1 MGAATLLGGLI
12 FSGIGFIALVYGKKT
27 ARIKT
32 AALGLILMIYPYFIY
47 ETILVYTIGIVLTL
61 CLFIYND

>member
-1 MGAATLLGGLI
+1 MVAATLIGGLI

-32 AALGLILMIYPYFIY
+32 AVIGLLLMVYPYFIY

-61 CLFIYND
+61 CLFIFRD